1 MGTSQNW
8 PVSVT
13 TIGAAEGGS
22 VLFRKD
28 GKLHVTCV
36 LKSTFQLIPDEP
48 MKLVDAGELFI
59 SELHYR
65 DNPTRS
71 IRATS
76 DVVPYLPRVDVILTG
91 HAHAPNGRP
100 VKTLAV
106 RLAVY
111 HGITLL
117 EKKLDVIGDRNG
129 ADIVPFERMP
139 LVYEK
144 ALGGLGD
151 TQNPFG
157 TGKSPGSA
165 PPNIIDPKD
174 ANAAAGFGPI
184 SRALRQRKTLRGNVP
199 LATLDE
205 SLVELPSDFDWN
217 YFQASPP
224 DQRLASLL
232 GNEWIVL
239 EGMHPTLPRIAS
251 RLPTI
256 RPIASMF
263 GMDPGKPD
271 STRAVQARI
280 DMLRID
286 ADNLTCSVVARAIVP
301 IDDERTLAKI
311 RIVAAIETEEV
322 SYAHLLAPPPVGAV
336 GEGKMR
342 TTTRMALAEEGHDK
356 GQGTVLLGDT
366 PATKKALPFA
376 RKKQF
381 ANDGEST
388 MHMDLASHHGERNK
402 PAMPFPTRDSQ
413 PEPVSNR
420 APIPGAP
427 WSTEPARAPTVP
439 RLRHDSI
446 TEMTS
451 TQTDE
456 PTRKFIKPDASF
468 LMEPPRPPSMPAAP
482 MPVIPPAPIP
492 ELASPKVPSV
502 VHTTPQS
509 SSDAPSAPKPPE
521 APTKDMWAKTGSELP
536 IVTTKAPPPRIP
548 AKPAV
553 NKAIYGGFGP
563 PKKKT

>member
-1 MGTSQNW
+1 MMGTSINW

-13 TIGAAEGGS
+13 TIGASVGGT

-36 LKSTFQLIPDEP
+36 LKSTFQIVPDEP
-48 MKLVDAGELFI
+48 MKLIDAGEIFI

-91 HAHAPNGRP
+91 HAHAPGGRP

-111 HGITLL
+111 HGIALL

-129 ADIVPFERMP
+129 VDIVPFERMP

-151 TQNPFG
+151 PQNPFG
-157 TGKSPGSA
+157 TGRGSGSA
-165 PPNIIDPKD
+165 QPNIIDPND
-174 ANAAAGFGPI
+174 ANVAAGFGPI

-199 LATLDE
+199 LAALDE
-205 SLVELPSDFDWN
+205 SLIELPSDFDWN

-224 DQRLASLL
+224 DQRLASLV

-239 EGMHPTLPRIAS
+239 EGMHPKLPRIAS

-256 RPIASMF
+256 RPMATMF
-263 GMDPGKPD
+263 GIDPSKPD
-271 STRAVQARI
+271 FARAVHARI

-286 ADNLTCSVVARAIVP
+286 ADNLTCSVVARAVVS
-301 IDDERTLAKI
+301 IDDERCLPTI
-311 RIVAAIETEEV
+311 RIVAAIETEDV
-322 SYAHLLAPPPVGAV
+322 TYAHLLTPPSV
-336 GEGKMR
+336 GEGNMR
-342 TTTRMALAEEGHDK
+342 STTRIALAEDTQER
-356 GQGTVLLGDT
+356 GQGTVVLGDA
-366 PATKKALPFA
+366 PAAKKALPFA
-376 RKKQF
+376 AKKNF
-381 ANDGEST
+381 AKDGEST
-388 MHMDLASHHGERNK
+388 MYMDVASHHGERNK
-402 PAMPFPTRDSQ
+402 PAMPFTTRDSQ
-413 PEPVSNR
+413 PEPSSSR
-420 APIPGAP
+420 GPIPGAP
-427 WSTEPARAPTVP
+427 WSIEPARAPNAP
-439 RLRHDSI
+439 RARQASM
-446 TEMTS
+446 TEV

-456 PTRKFIKPDASF
+456 PTRKFVKPDASF
-468 LMEPPRPPSMPAAP
+468 LMEPPRPPSIPAAP
-482 MPVIPPAPIP
+482 LPVIPPAPVP
-492 ELASPKVPSV
+492 EFVAAPKVPSV

-509 SSDAPSAPKPPE
+509 ASDAPPAPKPPE